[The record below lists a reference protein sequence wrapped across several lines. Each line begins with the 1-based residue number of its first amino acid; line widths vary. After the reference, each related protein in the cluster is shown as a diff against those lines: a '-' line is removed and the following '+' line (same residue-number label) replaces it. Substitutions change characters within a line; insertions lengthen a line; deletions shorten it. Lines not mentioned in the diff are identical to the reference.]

1 MSLTQRVIAL
11 TEVSKQYRLYDRK
24 IDRLTEVLIPFKGTR
39 HRIFNAL
46 QKINLNVDQGEV
58 LGIVGRNGSGKST
71 LLKVISGIMPP
82 SSGELNVS
90 GKVVPLIELGAGFN
104 PEFTGLENIF
114 FYNSL
119 HGFSRTQTEA
129 ILDEILDFAE
139 IGDFIHQPLKVYSS
153 GMMARLAFAVSI
165 NISPDILILD
175 EVLSVGDEMFRRKCF
190 AKMEAFFKGDKTVL
204 FVSHSADSI
213 NELCTRC
220 VWLHEGELILNG
232 PPKVVTAMYR
242 RLNTTKQEQ
251 MPMLL
256 EEIRAL
262 NENEE
267 LMSAIYD
274 EISILKESS
283 NKIINGISNISVIS
297 EDGPVLEKLGLVK
310 TKGQFIPDLIPKSMV
325 FDRHPH
331 IDLYDIRIEEI
342 TGEKVNVILSGEQY
356 LCRYRVTFKQTFP
369 DVYFRIL
376 ITNETG
382 LILAAMNT
390 RKTDATLSQVH
401 KDDEYTIDWQF
412 RCNLLSG
419 YYFLS
424 VSVLSIEQESVTT
437 LTRVSDALVFQ
448 VIETNE
454 IKQGG
459 YVSLD
464 LKSTITKN

>member
-267 LMSAIYD
+267 LISAIYD

>member
-1 MSLTQRVIAL
+1 MSSTPNVIELAA
-11 TEVSKQYRLYDRK
+11 VYKQFRLYDSK
-24 IDRLTEVLIPFKGTR
+24 IDRLIEVLDPFQR
-39 HRIFNAL
+39 IHHRTFNAL
-46 QKINLNVDQGEV
+46 NNISFKVDQGEV
-58 LGIVGRNGSGKST
+58 VGIVGRNGSGKST
-71 LLKVISGIMPP
+71 LLKIISGIMPP
-82 SSGELNVS
+82 SSGALKIS

-104 PEFTGLENIF
+104 PEFTGLENIY

-119 HGFSRTQTEA
+119 HGLSRVQTDAMLGEV
-129 ILDEILDFAE
+129 LDFAE
-139 IGDFIHQPLKVYSS
+139 IGAFIHQPLKVYSS
-153 GMMARLAFAVSI
+153 GMIARLAFAVSI

-190 AKMEAFFKGDKTVL
+190 ARMEAFFKGDKTVL

-220 VWLHEGELILNG
+220 VWMHEGELILNG
-232 PPKVVTAMYR
+232 PPKIVTAMYR
-242 RLNTTKQEQ
+242 RLNTTKQDQ
-251 MPMLL
+251 IPMLL
-256 EEIRAL
+256 DEIRAL
-262 NENEE
+262 NQNEQ
-267 LMSAIYD
+267 LMTDIYN
-274 EISILKESS
+274 EISSLKESS
-283 NKIINGISNISVIS
+283 AKNLNYISNLSSIS
-297 EDGPVLEKLGLVK
+297 EDERMSDISEMVK
-310 TKGQFIPDLIPKSMV
+310 TKAHFIPDMIPKSMV
-325 FDRHPH
+325 LDRHPY

-342 TGEKVNVILSGEQY
+342 TGEKVNVIISGEQY

-376 ITNETG
+376 ISNETG

-401 KDDEYTIDWQF
+401 KDDTYSIDWQF

-424 VSVLSIEQESVTT
+424 VSVLSIEQELVTT

-448 VIETNE
+448 VIETSE

>member
-1 MSLTQRVIAL
+1 MSSTQKVIEL

>member
-232 PPKVVTAMYR
+232 PPKIVTAMYR

-256 EEIRAL
+256 DEIRAL
-262 NENEE
+262 NQNEE

>member
-256 EEIRAL
+256 DEIRAL

>member
-262 NENEE
+262 NQNEE

>member
-129 ILDEILDFAE
+129 ILDDILDFAE

-256 EEIRAL
+256 DEIRAL
-262 NENEE
+262 NQNEE

-283 NKIINGISNISVIS
+283 KKIINGISNISVIS

>member
-256 EEIRAL
+256 DEIRAL
-262 NENEE
+262 NQNEE

-401 KDDEYTIDWQF
+401 KDDEYTIDWHF

>member
-1 MSLTQRVIAL
+1 MSSTQKVIGL
-11 TEVSKQYRLYDRK
+11 TEVSKQYRLYDSK
-24 IDRLTEVLIPFKGTR
+24 IDRLTEVLDPFQR
-39 HRIFNAL
+39 IHHRTFNAL
-46 QKINLNVDQGEV
+46 NNISLKVNQGEV

-262 NENEE
+262 NQNEE

-342 TGEKVNVILSGEQY
+342 TGEKVNVILSGVQY

>member
-256 EEIRAL
+256 DEIRAL
-262 NENEE
+262 NQNEE

>member
-11 TEVSKQYRLYDRK
+11 TEVSKHYRLYDRK

-129 ILDEILDFAE
+129 ILDDILDFAE

-256 EEIRAL
+256 DEIRAL
-262 NENEE
+262 NQNEE

-283 NKIINGISNISVIS
+283 KKIINGISNISVIS

-401 KDDEYTIDWQF
+401 KDDEYTIDWHF